1 MSISVKVSNVFKKY
15 KLYKKTSDKILDI
28 TLPKGYGKEF
38 YALQSVSFEANKGDI
53 IGVIGV
59 NGAGKSTLSNIISG
73 VIKPSSGTVE
83 ISGEVALISIAAG
96 LNNQL
101 TGRENIELKCLMLG
115 FNKRQIKRIMPEIID
130 FSEIGDFIDQPV
142 KKYSSGMKSRL
153 GFAISVSINPDI
165 LIIDEALSVGDKTF
179 ADKCLNKMNEFKA
192 SGKTIFFISHSIGQ
206 VKEFCNKALWLEAG
220 EIKKYGEI
228 KDIIPKY
235 EQFLR
240 DFSNKSPNEKEK
252 FKMHIRERQK
262 GLDNVELKK
271 EDLEKS
277 TVTQIKKTNRLK
289 SVNKRV
295 FLNAFLII
303 FVAIGLLYIVNNSLL
318 NNKELPFFS
327 SDSQNENVL
336 PNIATKNSNVQEE
349 MNSTPVDQEAFIST
363 KQADLYF
370 DSSLTYK
377 ISDLSFATLIYI
389 EEKTETSFLV
399 KVNDISGYINIDE
412 AVLLVDSLNKDVRS
426 IEEVFPIL
434 PADFIESYEY
444 YLAFFGSDFEEIEE
458 TFVGAKSTYLDNGQL
473 SIKYEEGN
481 IEYLFD
487 GENTA
492 TSIVISDIFHDV
504 DFLNDIKDMSSVV
517 SSDNTQ
523 FLLDFGEYTGILNLD
538 DKKLLLKVA
547 K

>member
-179 ADKCLNKMNEFKA
+179 ADKCLKKMNEFKA

-220 EIKKYGEI
+220 EIKNYGEI

-235 EQFLR
+235 EKFLR
-240 DFSNKSPNEKEK
+240 DFSNKSLNEKEK

-271 EDLEKS
+271 EKLEKS
-277 TVTQIKKTNRLK
+277 TATRVKKTNRLK
-289 SVNKRV
+289 SVKKSV
-295 FLNAFLII
+295 FLNTFLII
-303 FVAIGLLYIVNNSLL
+303 FAAIGLLYIINNSLL
-318 NNKELPFFS
+318 NNKEIPFFS
-327 SDSQNENVL
+327 GGSQNENVL
-336 PNIATKNSNVQEE
+336 PNITTQNSNVEKE
-349 MNSTPVDQEAFIST
+349 MNSTPIDQEAFIST

-389 EEKTETSFLV
+389 EEKTENSFLI

-426 IEEVFPIL
+426 IEEIFPIL
-434 PADFIESYEY
+434 PANFIESYEY

-458 TFVGAKSTYLDNGQL
+458 TFVGSKSTFLDNGQL
-473 SIKYEEGN
+473 SIRYEAGN

-487 GENTA
+487 DENTA

-504 DFLNDIKDMSSVV
+504 TFLNDIKDMSSVV
-517 SSDNTQ
+517 SPDNTQ

-547 K
+547 Q